1 MKQKVINVKY
11 RKSSDKFPNWMKY
24 EVELMGEDGT
34 TELIPAYGKDLQDA
48 LSRVVHDRKAEKV
61 VSKLQRIPSVVYI
74 ALWFA
79 YIYGL
84 VHFTTKMNNP
94 LLLLGVLVSTGLFV
108 WSFNKYF
115 STRNTDKSNKK

>member
-1 MKQKVINVKY
+1 MEQQKQ
-11 RKSSDKFPNWMKY
+11 SQHM
-24 EVELMGEDGT
+24 
-34 TELIPAYGKDLQDA
+34 AKDLQDA

-61 VSKLQRIPSVVYI
+61 VSRLQRIPSVVYG
-74 ALWFA
+74 WFA

-108 WSFNKYF
+108 WLFNKYF
-115 STRNTDKSNKK
+115 STRYRQMKQITE